1 MLSVYRFVTTKSVE
15 KLSIVRNGIKYYESY
30 ILKYIY
36 RNCVEPPFGRIS
48 LIQKYWGFCI
58 GPFHLFELLEYGEGV
73 ILKIANKINEQYP
86 TLNRFSK
93 RGLYHIIQFYEIYKD
108 NQKVQALIAQLSWSN
123 NVLIIQEKMIL
134 IKLINKYSRI
144 DMMCVFYTK
153 RGGPEQL

>member
-1 MLSVYRFVTTKSVE
+1 M
-15 KLSIVRNGIKYYESY
+15 
-30 ILKYIY
+30 
-36 RNCVEPPFGRIS
+36 
-48 LIQKYWGFCI
+48 
-58 GPFHLFELLEYGEGV
+58 
-73 ILKIANKINEQYP
+73 
-86 TLNRFSK
+86 
-93 RGLYHIIQFYEIYKD
+93 IQFYEIYKD